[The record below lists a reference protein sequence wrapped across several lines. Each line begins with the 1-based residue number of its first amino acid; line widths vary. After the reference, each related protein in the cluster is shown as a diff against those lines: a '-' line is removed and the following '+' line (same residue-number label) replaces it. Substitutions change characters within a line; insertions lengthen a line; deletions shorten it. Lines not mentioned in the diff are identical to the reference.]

1 MAPKKGGFRRFPKEV
16 IGGAGSRRF
25 RPNTF
30 SFRSAMSTLEEV
42 REQLQSTKSRER
54 QEALATIRRIFQRDS
69 VVARHEEDKTKGSGW
84 LTLFQA
90 LFVTVELEKAAY
102 EKALSK
108 SSGPAPAVT
117 KRLEE
122 ATSVVR
128 WLTER
133 SVERLSKGARN
144 ALFNH
149 LTQTMVR
156 SGGLFEPVALD
167 YVKAL
172 RCLVG
177 YPPHLAHMDDLMWID
192 LVRLS
197 LNVILGR
204 NISTFLGD
212 IAEEEDDDRRSVP
225 SNSGD
230 ADMYMDEEPGTSTP
244 KSAKKRRRVDSISPS
259 PPVSKTSSN
268 RTLQPVSLIQIE
280 FTGLLA
286 TLLHSSS
293 APLLHPKHDHL
304 PSAVLNGLQEFLVCY
319 PADTSLHQDYLAAL
333 SATLSHL
340 ELNCRELV
348 SKFAWKSWDSLV
360 GIWTTKNRSM
370 KEVLVAILK
379 TLFPH
384 VSIGKFGSESDELR
398 LPADSIYGDGLGKL
412 WHTLDAEAESRWGV
426 ELLSHDSLRLQI
438 QYPGDLPLDS
448 SNSAFIARTF
458 RSFWH
463 FDSGQALA
471 WAVLELQA
479 DCAEKVTF
487 VLSPVP
493 FFLNLNGVLQLY
505 ILSESTHSGQSSNVK
520 SGGKR
525 IRRDNPI
532 ASLLTDIQVHTN
544 SNVRIFRLQ
553 TLLFFIDRHWSVL
566 HDGLKQDVLF
576 NLAQIVSH
584 DDVALQ
590 SWAFMCLAAI
600 AHDTATSSLS
610 TSSQSQT
617 PSTQNSPFPLPTF
630 RTDNT
635 WDQIWTQV
643 IRRTSVSAVCRT
655 ASHLAHVLLT
665 HASSFLQSHRVLAEI
680 EAFAKD
686 LDVQGPTFP
695 YDSVC
700 MFLTLCLKVA
710 NQDVRLYRMQLE
722 DKVITWLTESWRVA
736 EEATNTKSQRGRAK
750 SRMPNH
756 TVGDVLLVLESICGL
771 ARRSN
776 VVYRRVLPES
786 AVADVIVEHSRTA
799 IIRNYL
805 LHARLPQFQPQEQ
818 TSRTPFAH
826 DRVALGTDG
835 DLTQSTGRERRISSY
850 LLKSLESL
858 ADEWEN
864 SENGG
869 QITAE
874 RARKGL
880 DFAVLALYFESVL
893 QLNGTRSTRRTIQAA
908 CQLIGL
914 LTPLL
919 SEKTWSSEERRL
931 LLLGLE
937 TLIAVD
943 EGVPSEDWEEA
954 IVAPTDYTG
963 IRRQVLGSLKSG
975 KTTSRD
981 AIQAERRA
989 VQKVIFQSSDVS
1001 HFTAPRHKGVEQWFQ
1016 RFKTLSTT
1024 FAVYSET
1031 FSGLRLVYRHRNKV
1045 TRWKLTRLMGLVQYE
1060 LHKPPRRKSWMLTR
1074 PFDTLQEFASTSSPS
1089 SPSYSRQTV
1098 KKLEIRSY

>member
-1 MAPKKGGFRRFPKEV
+1 
-16 IGGAGSRRF
+16 
-25 RPNTF
+25 
-30 SFRSAMSTLEEV
+30 MSTLEEV
-42 REQLQSTKSRER
+42 RDQLQSAKSRER

-90 LFVTVELEKAAY
+90 LFVAVKFEKTAY

-108 SSGPAPAVT
+108 TSGPTAAVT
-117 KRLEE
+117 KRLGE

-149 LTQTMVR
+149 LTQTTVR
-156 SGGLFEPVALD
+156 SGRLFEPVVLD

-177 YPPHLAHMDDLMWID
+177 YPPHLAHMDDSMWID
-192 LVRLS
+192 LVKMS

-204 NISTFLGD
+204 SITTFLD
-212 IAEEEDDDRRSVP
+212 DVAEEEEEDDRRSVS

-230 ADMYMDEEPGTSTP
+230 ADMYMDEDPGTSTP
-244 KSAKKRRRVDSISPS
+244 KSAKKRRRADSSS
-259 PPVSKTSSN
+259 PPPLVSKTPSG
-268 RTLQPVSLIQIE
+268 RTLQPVSLTQIE

-286 TLLHSSS
+286 TLLQSPS
-293 APLLHPKHDHL
+293 APLLHPQHNYL
-304 PSAVLNGLQEFLVCY
+304 PSAILNGLQEFLVRY

-360 GIWTTKNRSM
+360 GIWTTKNRGM

-384 VSIGKFGSESDELR
+384 VSIDKFGSESDELR
-398 LPADSIYGDGLGKL
+398 PPADGIYGDGLGRL
-412 WHTLDAEAESRWGV
+412 WHTLDVEAESRWGV
-426 ELLSHDSLRLQI
+426 ELLSQDSLRLQVQHPDDI
-438 QYPGDLPLDS
+438 PLDS
-448 SNSAFIARTF
+448 GNSAFTARTF
-458 RSFWH
+458 RAFWH

-479 DCAEKVTF
+479 DCAEKVIF
-487 VLSPVP
+487 IVICRS
-493 FFLNLNGVLQLY
+493 FDLNGILQLY
-505 ILSESTHSGQSSNVK
+505 ILSESTHSGQSSSNIK

-532 ASLLTDIQVHTN
+532 ASLLSDIQTSPN
-544 SNVRIFRLQ
+544 QNVRIFRLQ

-566 HDGLKQDVLF
+566 HDGLKQDVLS
-576 NLAQIVSH
+576 NLAQLVSH

-600 AHDTATSSLS
+600 AQDNATPSPF

-617 PSTQNSPFPLPTF
+617 PSTRNSTFSLPNS
-630 RTDNT
+630 RSDNV
-635 WDQIWTQV
+635 WDQIWTQA
-643 IRRTSVSAVCRT
+643 IRRTSVSTVCRT

-665 HASSFLQSHRVLAEI
+665 HTSSFLPPHRVLAEI

-686 LDVQGPTFP
+686 LDVQGPAFP

-736 EEATNTKSQRGRAK
+736 EEAANTKSQHGRTK

-756 TVGDVLLVLESICGL
+756 TVNDVLLVLESICGF
-771 ARRSN
+771 AKRSN
-776 VVYRRVLPES
+776 VICRRVLPES
-786 AVADVIVEHSRTA
+786 VVADVIIEHSRTA
-799 IIRNYL
+799 VIRDYL
-805 LHARLPQFQPQEQ
+805 LYARLPRFWSQEQ
-818 TSRTPFAH
+818 SYRTSPTL
-826 DRVALGTDG
+826 DRVTVGTDG

-850 LLKSLESL
+850 LLKSLEAL

-864 SENGG
+864 NENGG

-874 RARKGL
+874 RARRGL
-880 DFAVLALYFESVL
+880 DFAVLTLYFESAL
-893 QLNGTRSTRRTIQAA
+893 QLNGTRSNRRTIQAA
-908 CQLIGL
+908 CRLIGL

-919 SEKTWSSEERRL
+919 SQKAWSSEERRL

-943 EGVPSEDWEEA
+943 EEAPSEDWEGA

-975 KTTSRD
+975 KPTGRD
-981 AIQAERRA
+981 EIQAERRA

-1001 HFTAPRHKGVEQWFQ
+1001 LSSTLRNSLLTGGSQGSRHF
-1016 RFKTLSTT
+1016 
-1024 FAVYSET
+1024 
-1031 FSGLRLVYRHRNKV
+1031 
-1045 TRWKLTRLMGLVQYE
+1045 
-1060 LHKPPRRKSWMLTR
+1060 
-1074 PFDTLQEFASTSSPS
+1074 
-1089 SPSYSRQTV
+1089 
-1098 KKLEIRSY
+1098 

>member
-1 MAPKKGGFRRFPKEV
+1 
-16 IGGAGSRRF
+16 
-25 RPNTF
+25 
-30 SFRSAMSTLEEV
+30 MSTLEEV
-42 REQLQSTKSRER
+42 RDQLQSTKSRER

-90 LFVTVELEKAAY
+90 LFAAVKLEKTAY
-102 EKALSK
+102 EKALLK
-108 SSGPAPAVT
+108 TAGPTAAVT

-128 WLTER
+128 WLAER

-156 SGGLFEPVALD
+156 SGGLFEPVVLN

-192 LVRLS
+192 LVKLS
-197 LNVILGR
+197 MNVILGR
-204 NISTFLGD
+204 SITTFLGN
-212 IAEEEDDDRRSVP
+212 IAEEEDDDDRRSVS

-230 ADMYMDEEPGTSTP
+230 TDMYMDEEPGTSTP
-244 KSAKKRRRVDSISPS
+244 KSAKKRRRADSSSPP
-259 PPVSKTSSN
+259 PPVSKTPSN
-268 RTLQPVSLIQIE
+268 RTLQPVSLTQIE
-280 FTGLLA
+280 FTGLLV
-286 TLLHSSS
+286 TLLQSPS
-293 APLLHPKHDHL
+293 APLLHPEYDYL
-304 PSAVLNGLQEFLVCY
+304 PSAILNGLQEFLVRY
-319 PADTSLHQDYLAAL
+319 PSDTSLHQDYLSAL

-360 GIWTTKNRSM
+360 CIWSTKNRGM

-384 VSIGKFGSESDELR
+384 VSIAKFGSESGELR
-398 LPADSIYGDGLGKL
+398 LPADGIYGDGLGRL

-426 ELLSHDSLRLQI
+426 ELLSQDSLRLQI

-448 SNSAFIARTF
+448 SNRAFTARTF
-458 RSFWH
+458 RSSWH

-479 DCAEKVTF
+479 DCAEKVTSIVIF
-487 VLSPVP
+487 YSL
-493 FFLNLNGVLQLY
+493 FLHLNGMLQLY
-505 ILSESTHSGQSSNVK
+505 ILSESTHSGQSSSNIK

-532 ASLLTDIQVHTN
+532 ASLLTDIQTHTN
-544 SNVRIFRLQ
+544 INVRIFRLQ
-553 TLLFFIDRHWSVL
+553 ALLFFIDRHWSVL
-566 HDGLKQDVLF
+566 HDGLKQDVLS
-576 NLAQIVSH
+576 NLAQLVSN
-584 DDVALQ
+584 DDITLQ

-600 AHDTATSSLS
+600 AHDNATPPPS
-610 TSSQSQT
+610 TSSQPQT
-617 PSTQNSPFPLPTF
+617 PSTQNSTFSLPTS
-630 RTDNT
+630 RADNV
-635 WDQIWTQV
+635 WDQTWTQA
-643 IRRTSVSAVCRT
+643 IRRTSVSTVCRS

-665 HASSFLQSHRVLAEI
+665 HASSFLPPHRILAEI

-710 NQDVRLYRMQLE
+710 NQDVRLYRMRLE

-736 EEATNTKSQRGRAK
+736 EEVANTKGQGGRAK
-750 SRMPNH
+750 SRIPNH
-756 TVGDVLLVLESICGL
+756 TVSDVLLVLESICGL
-771 ARRSN
+771 AKRSN
-776 VVYRRVLPES
+776 VICRRVLPES
-786 AVADVIVEHSRTA
+786 PAADAIVEHSRTA
-799 IIRNYL
+799 VIRDYL
-805 LHARLPQFQPQEQ
+805 LHARLPQFQPQEHSSQ
-818 TSRTPFAH
+818 VSLAH
-826 DRVALGTDG
+826 HGVTLGMDS

-850 LLKSLESL
+850 LLKSLEAL

-864 SENGG
+864 IENGG

-893 QLNGTRSTRRTIQAA
+893 QLNGTRSNRRTIQAA
-908 CQLIGL
+908 CRLIGL
-914 LTPLL
+914 FTPLL

-943 EGVPSEDWEEA
+943 EDAPSEEWEEA

-975 KTTSRD
+975 KTTRRD
-981 AIQAERRA
+981 TIQAERRA

-1001 HFTAPRHKGVEQWFQ
+1001 LSSTPRYGLLNSGSPGSRHFRPSLWRIPRH
-1016 RFKTLSTT
+1016 S
-1024 FAVYSET
+1024 
-1031 FSGLRLVYRHRNKV
+1031 
-1045 TRWKLTRLMGLVQYE
+1045 
-1060 LHKPPRRKSWMLTR
+1060 
-1074 PFDTLQEFASTSSPS
+1074 
-1089 SPSYSRQTV
+1089 
-1098 KKLEIRSY
+1098 

>member
-1 MAPKKGGFRRFPKEV
+1 
-16 IGGAGSRRF
+16 
-25 RPNTF
+25 
-30 SFRSAMSTLEEV
+30 MSTLEEV

-54 QEALATIRRIFQRDS
+54 QEALATIRRIFQQDS

-84 LTLFQA
+84 LILFQA
-90 LFVTVELEKAAY
+90 LFVTVKSEKTSY
-102 EKALSK
+102 EKALSRAA
-108 SSGPAPAVT
+108 GPTAAVT
-117 KRLEE
+117 KRLGE

-133 SVERLSKGARN
+133 SVERLSRGARN

-156 SGGLFEPVALD
+156 SGGLFEPVVLD

-177 YPPHLAHMDDLMWID
+177 YPPHLAHMVDSMWID
-192 LVRLS
+192 LVKLS

-204 NISTFLGD
+204 SITTFLGD
-212 IAEEEDDDRRSVP
+212 IVEEEEDDERRSV
-225 SNSGD
+225 SSKSGD
-230 ADMYMDEEPGTSTP
+230 TDMYVDEEPGTSTP
-244 KSAKKRRRVDSISPS
+244 RSAKKRRRADSVSSS
-259 PPVSKTSSN
+259 PPVSKTSSS
-268 RTLQPVSLIQIE
+268 RTLQPVSLVQIE

-286 TLLHSSS
+286 TLLQSSS
-293 APLLHPKHDHL
+293 APLLHSEYDYL
-304 PSAVLNGLQEFLVCY
+304 PSAILNGLQEFLVRY
-319 PADTSLHQDYLAAL
+319 PADTSLHQDYLTAL

-360 GIWTTKNRSM
+360 GIWATKNRGM

-384 VSIGKFGSESDELR
+384 VAIGKFGSESDELK
-398 LPADSIYGDGLGKL
+398 LPTDGIYGDGLGRL

-426 ELLSHDSLRLQI
+426 ELLSQDSLRLQI
-438 QYPGDLPLDS
+438 QYPGNPPLDS
-448 SNSAFIARTF
+448 SNSAFAARTF

-479 DCAEKVTF
+479 DCAEKVAF
-487 VLSPVP
+487 ILSPVP
-493 FFLNLNGVLQLY
+493 FSLDLNGMLQLY
-505 ILSESTHSGQSSNVK
+505 NLSESTHSGQPSGIK
-520 SGGKR
+520 SGNKR

-532 ASLLTDIQVHTN
+532 ASLLTDIQTHT
-544 SNVRIFRLQ
+544 SPNVQIFRLQ
-553 TLLFFIDRHWSVL
+553 TLLFFIDRHWPVL
-566 HDGLKQDVLF
+566 HDGLKQDVLS
-576 NLAQIVSH
+576 NLAQLVSH
-584 DDVALQ
+584 DDVSLQ

-600 AHDTATSSLS
+600 AHDNATSSPS

-617 PSTQNSPFPLPTF
+617 PPTQTSALSLQTS
-630 RTDNT
+630 RADNV
-635 WDQIWTQV
+635 WDQIWTQA
-643 IRRTSVSAVCRT
+643 IRRTSVSTVCRT

-665 HASSFLQSHRVLAEI
+665 HSSSFLPPHRVLIEI

-695 YDSVC
+695 FDSVC
-700 MFLTLCLKVA
+700 MFITLCLRVA

-722 DKVITWLTESWRVA
+722 DKAITWLTESWRVA
-736 EEATNTKSQRGRAK
+736 EETTNTRGQRGRAK

-756 TVGDVLLVLESICGL
+756 TVNDVLLVLESICGL
-771 ARRSN
+771 AKRSN
-776 VVYRRVLPES
+776 VICRRVLPES
-786 AVADVIVEHSRTA
+786 AAAGAIIEHSRTSV
-799 IIRNYL
+799 IRNYL
-805 LHARLPQFQPQEQ
+805 LYARLPRFQPQEQ
-818 TSRTPFAH
+818 GSRTSLAH
-826 DRVALGTDG
+826 DRVTLGTGG
-835 DLTQSTGRERRISSY
+835 DLTQSTSRERRISSY
-850 LLKSLESL
+850 LLKSLETL
-858 ADEWEN
+858 VDEWEN
-864 SENGG
+864 SENAG
-869 QITAE
+869 QITVE
-874 RARKGL
+874 RARRGL

-908 CQLIGL
+908 CRLIGL

-919 SEKTWSSEERRL
+919 SEKTWSPEDRRL

-943 EGVPSEDWEEA
+943 EEPPSEDWEEA

-975 KTTSRD
+975 KTTKHD
-981 AIQAERRA
+981 EIQAERRA

-1001 HFTAPRHKGVEQWFQ
+1001 RSFIPCHSVLNSGFAGSRHF
-1016 RFKTLSTT
+1016 
-1024 FAVYSET
+1024 
-1031 FSGLRLVYRHRNKV
+1031 
-1045 TRWKLTRLMGLVQYE
+1045 
-1060 LHKPPRRKSWMLTR
+1060 
-1074 PFDTLQEFASTSSPS
+1074 
-1089 SPSYSRQTV
+1089 
-1098 KKLEIRSY
+1098 